1 MSDEGKDAGS
11 KSGASGG
18 KTSDKVPFN
27 SSLYVN
33 MEVVA
38 KCLAELKGARTAA
51 PRTKVN
57 LPLEDINTIVN
68 GMRDLFLNQP
78 MLVETPVPITICGDT
93 HGQFYDLLKIFE
105 VCGWPPE
112 TRYIF
117 LGDYVDRA
125 NQSIENMMLLLCLKA
140 TYPDD
145 VHLLRGNHECASI
158 NRIYGFYD
166 ECKRRYQVRLWKTFA
181 DMFNCMPIC
190 GLIDGKILCM
200 HGGISPELYDLKVI
214 HNVKRPQDVPEFGLM
229 CDLLWS
235 DPEPELR
242 GWAESERGV
251 SYVFGY
257 EVIEEFNRHHNIDL
271 IVRAHQVVEDGY
283 EFHANR
289 SLVTIFSAPNY
300 CGEFD
305 NAGGLM
311 QIDADMVCSFKI
323 IKPSDSRRG
332 YNKDYYKGE
341 Q

>member
-1 MSDEGKDAGS
+1 MTDEGKSAGS
-11 KSGASGG
+11 KEADG
-18 KTSDKVPFN
+18 KSSEKVGFD
-27 SSLYVN
+27 SSKYVN

-38 KCLAELKGARTAA
+38 RCLAELKGARTAA
-51 PRTKVN
+51 PRTTVN
-57 LPLEDINTIVN
+57 LPLEDINTIIN

-125 NQSIENMMLLLCLKA
+125 NQSIENMMLLLTLKA
-140 TYPDD
+140 TFPDD

-166 ECKRRYQVRLWKTFA
+166 ECKRRYHVRLWKTFA

-257 EVIEEFNRHHNIDL
+257 EVIEEFNRHHNLDL

-289 SLVTIFSAPNY
+289 QLVTIFSAPNY

-323 IKPSDSRRG
+323 IKPSDSR
-332 YNKDYYKGE
+332 KPDFYYKGN

>member
-1 MSDEGKDAGS
+1 MTDEGKCAGS
-11 KSGASGG
+11 KETGG
-18 KTSDKVPFN
+18 KSSEKVGFD
-27 SSLYVN
+27 SSKYVN

-38 KCLAELKGARTAA
+38 RCLAELKGARTAA

-57 LPLEDINTIVN
+57 LPLEDINTIIN

-125 NQSIENMMLLLCLKA
+125 NQSIENMMLLLTLKA
-140 TYPDD
+140 TFPDD

-166 ECKRRYQVRLWKTFA
+166 ECKRRYHVRLWKTFA

-200 HGGISPELYDLKVI
+200 HGGLS
-214 HNVKRPQDVPEFGLM
+214 
-229 CDLLWS
+229 
-235 DPEPELR
+235 
-242 GWAESERGV
+242 
-251 SYVFGY
+251 
-257 EVIEEFNRHHNIDL
+257 
-271 IVRAHQVVEDGY
+271 
-283 EFHANR
+283 
-289 SLVTIFSAPNY
+289 
-300 CGEFD
+300 
-305 NAGGLM
+305 
-311 QIDADMVCSFKI
+311 
-323 IKPSDSRRG
+323 
-332 YNKDYYKGE
+332 
-341 Q
+341 